1 MKVTIELPV
10 TTACAFVNY
19 VYVADNGET
28 QMAVKSLDANDLDE
42 FRKGETNEK
51 I

>member
-1 MKVTIELPV
+1 MKVTIELPK

-19 VYVADNGET
+19 VFVADNGEP

-42 FRKGETNEK
+42 FRKGGTK
-51 I
+51 DD